1 MLEKLLDLS
10 QEMGDFLMAHSP
22 VACISKATIFNNL
35 PVKMIEKL
43 VPISTHQEYF
53 PKGSI
58 IRQPGDGKDGMIF
71 LDQGSA
77 KIYSINEDGKETVLG
92 ILNKGDADGQQN
104 LFRDNIQENF
114 IEALQDTY
122 VCSIERQDFQKLL
135 KRTPDLALNLL
146 NSFGEQLVII
156 ETNSIRRNSM
166 NAQERIVA
174 YLKDLSKKQ
183 GSNVIELKL
192 KKKDLASYLGITPE
206 TLSRK
211 LKKLQKENRIKISGR
226 RIILL

>member
-1 MLEKLLDLS
+1 MT
-10 QEMGDFLMAHSP
+10 HSP

>member
-1 MLEKLLDLS
+1 M
-10 QEMGDFLMAHSP
+10 QHSP
-22 VACISKATIFNNL
+22 MTCIRKAAIFKNL
-35 PVKMIEKL
+35 PNEMLEKL

>member
-1 MLEKLLDLS
+1 
-10 QEMGDFLMAHSP
+10 
-22 VACISKATIFNNL
+22 
-35 PVKMIEKL
+35 MIEKL